1 MEESINS
8 SMDSTFFSKVGSA
21 SSEES
26 GWTIYFEDFMATAA
40 EKAGGVFS
48 SGAVS
53 ESSVVSD
60 AASSVAWKLS
70 ASFEVTEDYRELSLK
85 KTKGKRLVDDDSLE
99 DTASSPVSSPK
110 ARRMTTGTQLSLT
123 RVFCLCNSQE
133 NVVRDRNCHELEE
146 TVTGSEFIERTKGCT
161 ELKKREPCL
170 VPLSMS
176 NKYLLLY
183 SKMKDTSRQ

>member
-1 MEESINS
+1 MHYPPYLPLPKMEESINS
-8 SMDSTFFSKVGSA
+8 SMDSAFLSKVGSA

-26 GWTIYFEDFMATAA
+26 GWTMYFEDFMATAA

-53 ESSVVSD
+53 EPSVVSD

-99 DTASSPVSSPK
+99 DTASSPVTDFNYLTK
-110 ARRMTTGTQLSLT
+110 NTGKKDDH
-123 RVFCLCNSQE
+123 
-133 NVVRDRNCHELEE
+133 RD
-146 TVTGSEFIERTKGCT
+146 TA
-161 ELKKREPCL
+161 
-170 VPLSMS
+170 
-176 NKYLLLY
+176 
-183 SKMKDTSRQ
+183 

>member
-1 MEESINS
+1 MHYPPYLPLPKMEESINS
-8 SMDSTFFSKVGSA
+8 SMDSAFLSKVGSA

-26 GWTIYFEDFMATAA
+26 GWTMYFEDFMATAA

-53 ESSVVSD
+53 EPSVVSD

-99 DTASSPVSSPK
+99 DTASSPVTDFNYLTK
-110 ARRMTTGTQLSLT
+110 NTGKK
-123 RVFCLCNSQE
+123 
-133 NVVRDRNCHELEE
+133 DDHRN
-146 TVTGSEFIERTKGCT
+146 TA
-161 ELKKREPCL
+161 
-170 VPLSMS
+170 
-176 NKYLLLY
+176 
-183 SKMKDTSRQ
+183 

>member
-1 MEESINS
+1 
-8 SMDSTFFSKVGSA
+8 
-21 SSEES
+21 
-26 GWTIYFEDFMATAA
+26 MATAA

-110 ARRMTTGTQLSLT
+110 VRIYMFSILSFVCCIELFLFYGFLATG
-123 RVFCLCNSQE
+123 
-133 NVVRDRNCHELEE
+133 
-146 TVTGSEFIERTKGCT
+146 
-161 ELKKREPCL
+161 
-170 VPLSMS
+170 
-176 NKYLLLY
+176 Y
-183 SKMKDTSRQ
+183 

>member
-1 MEESINS
+1 MHYPPYLPLPKMEESINS
-8 SMDSTFFSKVGSA
+8 SMDSAFLSKVGSA

-26 GWTIYFEDFMATAA
+26 GWTMYFEDFMATAA

-53 ESSVVSD
+53 EPSVVSD

-110 ARRMTTGTQLSLT
+110 
-123 RVFCLCNSQE
+123 
-133 NVVRDRNCHELEE
+133 VRIYICFP
-146 TVTGSEFIERTKGCT
+146 S
-161 ELKKREPCL
+161 
-170 VPLSMS
+170 S
-176 NKYLLLY
+176 LLY
-183 SKMKDTSRQ
+183 VVLSYFFFVDSLQQVTDFNYLTKNTGKKDDHRDTA

>member
-1 MEESINS
+1 MQYPPYLPLPKMEESINS
-8 SMDSTFFSKVGSA
+8 SMDSAFFSKVGSA

-48 SGAVS
+48 SGAVG

-60 AASSVAWKLS
+60 AASSVVWKLS

-85 KTKGKRLVDDDSLE
+85 KAKGKRLVDDDSLE

-110 ARRMTTGTQLSLT
+110 ARRMTTGRQL
-123 RVFCLCNSQE
+123 RVFCPWNLQE
-133 NVVRDRNCHELEE
+133 NVVRDGNYHELKE
-146 TVTGSEFIERTKGCT
+146 TVNGSEFIRE
-161 ELKKREPCL
+161 KKRMYRAEEKRAL
-170 VPLSMS
+170 FSSFVHVSRLSS
-176 NKYLLLY
+176 
-183 SKMKDTSRQ
+183 

>member
-1 MEESINS
+1 MEESIKS
-8 SMDSTFFSKVGSA
+8 STDSAFFSKVGSA

-85 KTKGKRLVDDDSLE
+85 KRKGKRLVDDDSLE
-99 DTASSPVSSPK
+99 DTASSPVHSPK
-110 ARRMTTGTQLSLT
+110 VTDFNYLTKNTGKKDDHRDSLGSDDAMELVESSLGVRQRNQEARW
-123 RVFCLCNSQE
+123 E
-133 NVVRDRNCHELEE
+133 H
-146 TVTGSEFIERTKGCT
+146 TGSLPEEDHKTRCKNVRGC
-161 ELKKREPCL
+161 RI
-170 VPLSMS
+170 SG
-176 NKYLLLY
+176 
-183 SKMKDTSRQ
+183 

>member
-8 SMDSTFFSKVGSA
+8 SMDSAFLSKVGSA

-26 GWTIYFEDFMATAA
+26 GWTMYFEDFMATAA

-53 ESSVVSD
+53 EPSVVSD

-110 ARRMTTGTQLSLT
+110 
-123 RVFCLCNSQE
+123 E
-133 NVVRDRNCHELEE
+133 NVVRDGNCHELEE
-146 TVTGSEFIERTKGCT
+146 TVNGSEFIERTKGCT

-176 NKYLLLY
+176 VDYLLEETFGLMNLFY
-183 SKMKDTSRQ
+183 ICANE

>member
-1 MEESINS
+1 MHYPPYLPLPKMEESINS
-8 SMDSTFFSKVGSA
+8 SMDSAFLSKVGSA

-26 GWTIYFEDFMATAA
+26 GWTMYFEDFMATAA

-53 ESSVVSD
+53 EPSVVSD

-110 ARRMTTGTQLSLT
+110 VRTYICFPSSLLCVVLSYFFFVDSLQQVTDFNYLTKNTGKKDDH
-123 RVFCLCNSQE
+123 
-133 NVVRDRNCHELEE
+133 RD
-146 TVTGSEFIERTKGCT
+146 TA
-161 ELKKREPCL
+161 
-170 VPLSMS
+170 
-176 NKYLLLY
+176 
-183 SKMKDTSRQ
+183 